1 MSAEA
6 LPPASRA
13 VRFHLSA
20 DASPGLLP
28 RLLEAFARRDL
39 IPDEV
44 MARASGSGMDV
55 EIALDAMPADMLPY
69 VEGSLRQ
76 VVGLRALRRLADAT
90 EALAA

>member
-1 MSAEA
+1 MSAD
-6 LPPASRA
+6 PSPAPRS
-13 VRFHLSA
+13 VRFQLSA

-44 MARASGSGMDV
+44 TARASEAGMDV
-55 EIALDAMPADMLPY
+55 EIALAAMPSEMLGY
-69 VEGSLRQ
+69 VERSLRQ